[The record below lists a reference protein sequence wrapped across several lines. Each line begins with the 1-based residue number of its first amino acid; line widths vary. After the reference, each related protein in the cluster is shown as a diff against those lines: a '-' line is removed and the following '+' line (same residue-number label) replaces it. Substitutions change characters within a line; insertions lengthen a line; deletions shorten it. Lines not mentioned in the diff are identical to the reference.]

1 MKISRRTALQGTAG
15 AFALGLGGFNFDF
28 TKAHAQ
34 APAVKR
40 GGTLNFAISAE
51 APHYDPHGSDTYA
64 TLHLAGPFYST
75 LMRFNLSKFPA
86 IEGDLAQ
93 SWTVAPDLMTY
104 TFKLHPNVKFAD
116 GTALTSADV
125 RATYDRLRNPPQGVV
140 STRKATF
147 ADIDTIETPD
157 PLTVVFKMKAV
168 NASMLEH
175 FASPWNVIY
184 TAKDLAENPA
194 GPRTKINGTG
204 PFVFVEH
211 IKGSHVAGKN
221 NDNYFKKGL
230 LLSRRLQGH
239 LHAAGRRHAQR
250 GSGRAGTGRVPRH
263 HAGGARPPSAG
274 HGRQDPDRGVELD
287 ARSAGLLQYR
297 KKAV

>member
-147 ADIDTIETPD
+147 EDIDTIETPD

-168 NASMLEH
+168 NASMLEQ

-204 PFVFVEH
+204 PFIFVEH
-211 IKGSHVAGKN
+211 IKGSHVAGKK
-221 NDNYFKKGL
+221 NDNCAKKGL
-230 LLSRRLQGH
+230 PSRRRRH
-239 LHAAGRRHAQR
+239 LHAAAAAMPR
-250 GSGRAGTGRVPRH
+250 SRAGGVRGLRR
-263 HAGGARPPSAG
+263 RPA
-274 HGRQDPDRGVELD
+274 
-287 ARSAGLLQYR
+287 
-297 KKAV
+297 

>member
-116 GTALTSADV
+116 GTPLTAEDVVFTVKLIADKNLPQ
-125 RATYDRLRNPPQGVV
+125 RAYLPTISDATRSDRITLTA
-140 STRKATF
+140 STR
-147 ADIDTIETPD
+147 P
-157 PLTVVFKMKAV
+157 
-168 NASMLEH
+168 
-175 FASPWNVIY
+175 
-184 TAKDLAENPA
+184 
-194 GPRTKINGTG
+194 
-204 PFVFVEH
+204 
-211 IKGSHVAGKN
+211 
-221 NDNYFKKGL
+221 
-230 LLSRRLQGH
+230 SRRC
-239 LHAAGRRHAQR
+239 
-250 GSGRAGTGRVPRH
+250 RALYTTPI
-263 HAGGARPPSAG
+263 PPATI
-274 HGRQDPDRGVELD
+274 
-287 ARSAGLLQYR
+287 RSSR
-297 KKAV
+297 T